1 MNVVLV
7 TWRPLPPREL
17 FFLGVLYPL
26 VGTEA
31 MQGAAGTVTGREDSD
46 MNLLVVSTMGTL
58 SACLMELGKP

>member
-1 MNVVLV
+1 M
-7 TWRPLPPREL
+7 PQSEL

-31 MQGAAGTVTGREDSD
+31 MQGAAGTVTGLEDRD

-58 SACLMELGKP
+58 SACLMELGSP